1 MRKGVRTERKGK
13 GGRRE
18 GERKGRRKEV
28 KRKEGMKRNRK
39 ERGEKKAK
47 LLAVCKSMAALT
59 SFLCDAGLVGN
70 RLHFSGLVANKP
82 LEPAEKSDVKRKSHN
97 LHSMIMVASFTG
109 FSLSMR
115 LVQWRSRK
123 WCPLSLEG
131 SANLLVC

>member
-28 KRKEGMKRNRK
+28 KRKEGRK
-39 ERGEKKAK
+39 EREWGEETK